1 MISDQND
8 NRKDEGCIRGFKD
21 VGKGERG
28 GRRERR
34 QGCRDRVRKKGG
46 VEWSYE

>member
-8 NRKDEGCIRGFKD
+8 NIKDEGCIRGFKD
-21 VGKGERG
+21 VGKRENG
-28 GRRERR
+28 GRK
-34 QGCRDRVRKKGG
+34 QGYRDRVRKKGG